1 MIKLAISHAIAQSTK
16 LSFFEETMADQ
27 MEAAK
32 DVPSRLAKTGELGM
46 KREEVIKLLGGLFKS
61 RVEVNLCKLL
71 IRSPRGLKSQNTN
84 TRQ

>member
-61 RVEVNLCKLL
+61 RVEVNLCKSDSAIAYRMLC
-71 IRSPRGLKSQNTN
+71 
-84 TRQ
+84 